1 MARGD
6 ERQDADEESLRLGR
20 NVGLG
25 CFTLFIGGV
34 SGGMVGVL
42 VAQIASSLRRCTPVE
57 GLPACDWQWYW
68 MVGAVVGALSLPLL
82 VLLRLRRR
90 PTGRPAGD

>member
-1 MARGD
+1 MGGGGEPHGTD
-6 ERQDADEESLRLGR
+6 EQTLRLGR
-20 NVGLG
+20 NIGLG

-42 VAQIASSLRRCTPVE
+42 MAQIAGGLRRCTPVE
-57 GLPACDWQWYW
+57 GLPACDWQVYW
-68 MVGAVVGALSLPLL
+68 LVGAVVGALSLPTL

-90 PTGRPAGD
+90 PGGRPAGD

>member
-1 MARGD
+1 MGGGD
-6 ERQDADEESLRLGR
+6 ERQGTDDESLRLGR

-25 CFTLFIGGV
+25 CFTLFIGGM

-42 VAQIASSLRRCTPVE
+42 VAQVAGSVRRCTPVE
-57 GLPACDWQWYW
+57 GLPACDWHWYW
-68 MVGAVVGALSLPLL
+68 MVGAVVGALSLPTL

-90 PTGRPAGD
+90 PSGRPVGD